1 MDEKE
6 VRLRERV
13 IAGARKRWNDTEM
26 DLFAAQRLEFE
37 LSLINRGGWADYF
50 LMAADMVEAARG
62 AGGIVG
68 PGRGRAVAS
77 VVLYALG
84 VTHLEALDRLAF
96 TTKLIAETGSMVP

>member
-37 LSLINRGGWADYF
+37 LSLIN
-50 LMAADMVEAARG
+50 EG
-62 AGGIVG
+62 AG
-68 PGRGRAVAS
+68 
-77 VVLYALG
+77 
-84 VTHLEALDRLAF
+84 
-96 TTKLIAETGSMVP
+96 LITFSWSPIW